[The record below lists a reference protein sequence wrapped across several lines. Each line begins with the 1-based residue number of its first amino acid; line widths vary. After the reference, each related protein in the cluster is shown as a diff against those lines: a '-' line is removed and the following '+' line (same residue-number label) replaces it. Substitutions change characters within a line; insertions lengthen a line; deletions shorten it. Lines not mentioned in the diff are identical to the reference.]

1 MAQRRK
7 KILGLPIGPKQPSLA
22 QRLLKPALVVGA
34 GAAAIVTGR
43 LIRTNRA
50 RSDHGDPSA
59 EARSARADLQRKL
72 KSGDLGLEEALREAD
87 KDEAIGRTRVR
98 VLLQNLPGV
107 GRRGAARA
115 MEELGIDPSRRLRGL
130 GSRQREELLARFAG
144 DASAAG

>member
-1 MAQRRK
+1 
-7 KILGLPIGPKQPSLA
+7 
-22 QRLLKPALVVGA
+22 
-34 GAAAIVTGR
+34 
-43 LIRTNRA
+43 
-50 RSDHGDPSA
+50 
-59 EARSARADLQRKL
+59 LQRNL

-98 VLLQNLPGV
+98 ILLQNLPGV